1 MTAGGL
7 VTSLRHRDTTRVF
20 AWLVYCLRVLTC
32 TLDDGNR
39 PVFSQTR
46 YSRVNVQKAGHCS
59 RRQSGRVV
67 ARGDGRAR
75 TGDPLLAKQVLFQ
88 LSYIPERIRAWAFVD
103 SNHRPHGY
111 QPCALTN
118 GAKGPSGPGA
128 A

>member
-1 MTAGGL
+1 
-7 VTSLRHRDTTRVF
+7 VTSLRHHDTCF
-20 AWLVYCLRVLTC
+20 AWLVCLFGFIEDSHLNAGRRKPSSVLADSLFSCQRTN
-32 TLDDGNR
+32 DR
-39 PVFSQTR
+39 PGGRLS
-46 YSRVNVQKAGHCS
+46 
-59 RRQSGRVV
+59 SGRVV

-118 GAKGPSGPGA
+118 
-128 A
+128 

>member
-1 MTAGGL
+1 M
-7 VTSLRHRDTTRVF
+7 
-20 AWLVYCLRVLTC
+20 
-32 TLDDGNR
+32 
-39 PVFSQTR
+39 FSQTR
-46 YSRVNVQKAGHCS
+46 YSRVNVQTTSLRPAS
-59 RRQSGRVV
+59 SGGVV

-118 GAKGPSGPGA
+118 
-128 A
+128 

>member
-7 VTSLRHRDTTRVF
+7 VTTLRHHDTCF
-20 AWLVYCLRVLTC
+20 AWLVVCYL
-32 TLDDGNR
+32 G
-39 PVFSQTR
+39 FSLEHWTTETAQR
-46 YSRVNVQKAGHCS
+46 S
-59 RRQSGRVV
+59 RRLAILVSTYKRPTLKPASSGGVV

-88 LSYIPERIRAWAFVD
+88 LSYIPEWIRAWAFVD

-118 GAKGPSGPGA
+118 
-128 A
+128 